1 MEADI
6 NTEVALLKKEVSD
19 IKVIFSRLDVA
30 IEKITDVSSC
40 VNRMLAVHEEK
51 IANAE
56 EAQIKANT
64 EFTTDI
70 KELHSRV
77 TSNYKELT
85 EMITMQH
92 KEQALHI
99 QQLQNDLNGRVGIL
113 EKWRWL
119 IIGGA
124 IVVGFALQKMPIW
137 GWLLPRIV
145 YNHIHVCRTKVFK
158 SNIFTTTTI

>member
-19 IKVIFSRLDVA
+19 IKVIFSRLDIA

-56 EAQIKANT
+56 EAQSRAST
-64 EFTTDI
+64 EFTHDI

-85 EMITMQH
+85 EMITLQH

-119 IIGGA
+119 IIGGS
-124 IVVGFALQKMPIW
+124 IVIGFIIQKMPVW
-137 GWLLPRIV
+137 G
-145 YNHIHVCRTKVFK
+145 
-158 SNIFTTTTI
+158 

>member
-56 EAQIKANT
+56 EAQMRANT
-64 EFTTDI
+64 EFTHDI

-85 EMITMQH
+85 EMITLQH

-124 IVVGFALQKMPIW
+124 IVIGFALQKMPIW
-137 GWLLPRIV
+137 G
-145 YNHIHVCRTKVFK
+145 
-158 SNIFTTTTI
+158 

>member
-1 MEADI
+1 MNQDL

-19 IKVIFSRLDVA
+19 IKVIFSRLDIA

-56 EAQIKANT
+56 EAQMRANT
-64 EFTTDI
+64 EFTHDI

-85 EMITMQH
+85 EMMQLHH

-119 IIGGA
+119 IIGGS
-124 IVVGFALQKMPIW
+124 IVIGFIIQKMPVW
-137 GWLLPRIV
+137 G
-145 YNHIHVCRTKVFK
+145 
-158 SNIFTTTTI
+158 

>member
-56 EAQIKANT
+56 EAQVRANT

-124 IVVGFALQKMPIW
+124 IVVGFALQKMPLW
-137 GWLLPRIV
+137 G
-145 YNHIHVCRTKVFK
+145 
-158 SNIFTTTTI
+158 

>member
-19 IKVIFSRLDVA
+19 IKVIFSRLDIA

-40 VNRMLAVHEEK
+40 VNRMLAVHDEK

-56 EAQIKANT
+56 EAQMRANT
-64 EFTTDI
+64 EFTHDI

-137 GWLLPRIV
+137 G
-145 YNHIHVCRTKVFK
+145 
-158 SNIFTTTTI
+158 

>member
-56 EAQIKANT
+56 EAQVRANT

-137 GWLLPRIV
+137 G
-145 YNHIHVCRTKVFK
+145 
-158 SNIFTTTTI
+158 

>member
-56 EAQIKANT
+56 EAQIRANV
-64 EFTTDI
+64 EFTNDI

-85 EMITMQH
+85 EMITEQH
-92 KEQALHI
+92 KEQA
-99 QQLQNDLNGRVGIL
+99 QQMQELRNELASRVGVL

-119 IIGGA
+119 IIGGS
-124 IVVGFALQKMPIW
+124 IVVGFIIQKFLI
-137 GWLLPRIV
+137 L
-145 YNHIHVCRTKVFK
+145 
-158 SNIFTTTTI
+158 S

>member
-1 MEADI
+1 MNQDL

-19 IKVIFSRLDVA
+19 IKVIFSRLDIA

-51 IANAE
+51 IAKQE
-56 EAQIKANT
+56 LAQSRANT

-85 EMITMQH
+85 EMITEQH
-92 KEQALHI
+92 KEQA
-99 QQLQNDLNGRVGIL
+99 QQMQELRNELAGRVGVL

-124 IVVGFALQKMPIW
+124 IVVGFIIQKFLI
-137 GWLLPRIV
+137 L
-145 YNHIHVCRTKVFK
+145 
-158 SNIFTTTTI
+158 S

>member
-30 IEKITDVSSC
+30 IEKITDVSTC

-85 EMITMQH
+85 EMITLQH

-137 GWLLPRIV
+137 G
-145 YNHIHVCRTKVFK
+145 
-158 SNIFTTTTI
+158 

>member
-56 EAQIKANT
+56 EAQLKANT

-85 EMITMQH
+85 EMIQLHH

-137 GWLLPRIV
+137 G
-145 YNHIHVCRTKVFK
+145 
-158 SNIFTTTTI
+158 

>member
-1 MEADI
+1 MKQDI

-51 IANAE
+51 IANQE
-56 EAQIKANT
+56 EAQSRANT
-64 EFTTDI
+64 EFTNDI

-85 EMITMQH
+85 DMITQHH
-92 KEQALHI
+92 KEQALQI
-99 QQLQNDLNGRVGIL
+99 QQIKNDLNSRVGIL
-113 EKWRWL
+113 ERWRWL
-119 IIGGA
+119 IIGGS
-124 IVVGFALQKMPIW
+124 IVIGFIIQKFII
-137 GWLLPRIV
+137 L
-145 YNHIHVCRTKVFK
+145 
-158 SNIFTTTTI
+158 S

>member
-1 MEADI
+1 MSQDI

-51 IANAE
+51 IANQE
-56 EAQIKANT
+56 EAQSRANT
-64 EFTTDI
+64 EFTNDI

-85 EMITMQH
+85 DMITQHH
-92 KEQALHI
+92 KEQALQM
-99 QQLQNDLNGRVGIL
+99 QQIKNDLNSRVGIL
-113 EKWRWL
+113 ERWRWL
-119 IIGGA
+119 IIGGS
-124 IVVGFALQKMPIW
+124 IVVGFIIQKFLI
-137 GWLLPRIV
+137 L
-145 YNHIHVCRTKVFK
+145 
-158 SNIFTTTTI
+158 S

>member
-1 MEADI
+1 MEADL

-56 EAQIKANT
+56 EAQIRANV
-64 EFTTDI
+64 EFTNDI

-85 EMITMQH
+85 EMITMNH

-99 QQLQNDLNGRVGIL
+99 QQLKNDLNSRVGIL
-113 EKWRWL
+113 ERWRWL

-124 IVVGFALQKMPIW
+124 IVIGFILQKLPIW
-137 GWLLPRIV
+137 
-145 YNHIHVCRTKVFK
+145 
-158 SNIFTTTTI
+158 S

>member
-19 IKVIFSRLDVA
+19 IKVIFSRLDIA

-56 EAQIKANT
+56 EAQMRANT
-64 EFTTDI
+64 EFTHDI

-85 EMITMQH
+85 EMMQLHH

-119 IIGGA
+119 IIGGS
-124 IVVGFALQKMPIW
+124 IVIGFIIQKMSVW
-137 GWLLPRIV
+137 G
-145 YNHIHVCRTKVFK
+145 
-158 SNIFTTTTI
+158 

>member
-1 MEADI
+1 MGCVEIKKDGSKFSPSLQRGYINLNQDI

-51 IANAE
+51 IANQE
-56 EAQIKANT
+56 EAQSRANT
-64 EFTTDI
+64 EFTNDI

-85 EMITMQH
+85 DMITQHH
-92 KEQALHI
+92 KEQ
-99 QQLQNDLNGRVGIL
+99 DLTDATN
-113 EKWRWL
+113 
-119 IIGGA
+119 
-124 IVVGFALQKMPIW
+124 QK
-137 GWLLPRIV
+137 
-145 YNHIHVCRTKVFK
+145 
-158 SNIFTTTTI
+158 

>member
-1 MEADI
+1 
-6 NTEVALLKKEVSD
+6 
-19 IKVIFSRLDVA
+19 
-30 IEKITDVSSC
+30 
-40 VNRMLAVHEEK
+40 MLAVHEEK

-56 EAQIKANT
+56 EAQSRANI
-64 EFTTDI
+64 EFTHDI

-85 EMITMQH
+85 EMITLQH

-137 GWLLPRIV
+137 G
-145 YNHIHVCRTKVFK
+145 
-158 SNIFTTTTI
+158 

>member
-1 MEADI
+1 M
-6 NTEVALLKKEVSD
+6 SD

-137 GWLLPRIV
+137 G
-145 YNHIHVCRTKVFK
+145 
-158 SNIFTTTTI
+158 

>member
-19 IKVIFSRLDVA
+19 IKVIFSRLDIA

-85 EMITMQH
+85 EMMQLHH

-119 IIGGA
+119 IIGGS
-124 IVVGFALQKMPIW
+124 IVMGFIIQKMPIW
-137 GWLLPRIV
+137 G
-145 YNHIHVCRTKVFK
+145 
-158 SNIFTTTTI
+158 

>member
-30 IEKITDVSSC
+30 IEKITDVSTC

-51 IANAE
+51 IANQE
-56 EAQIKANT
+56 EAQSRANT
-64 EFTTDI
+64 EFTHDI

-85 EMITMQH
+85 EMITLQH

-137 GWLLPRIV
+137 G
-145 YNHIHVCRTKVFK
+145 
-158 SNIFTTTTI
+158 

>member
-56 EAQIKANT
+56 EAQIRANV
-64 EFTTDI
+64 EFTNDI

-85 EMITMQH
+85 EMITMNH

-99 QQLQNDLNGRVGIL
+99 QQLKNDLNSRVGIL
-113 EKWRWL
+113 ERWRWL

-124 IVVGFALQKMPIW
+124 IVIGFIIQKMPIW
-137 GWLLPRIV
+137 
-145 YNHIHVCRTKVFK
+145 
-158 SNIFTTTTI
+158 S

>member
-30 IEKITDVSSC
+30 IEKITDVSTC

-56 EAQIKANT
+56 EAQLKANT
-64 EFTTDI
+64 EFTIDI

-85 EMITMQH
+85 EMMQLHH

-137 GWLLPRIV
+137 G
-145 YNHIHVCRTKVFK
+145 
-158 SNIFTTTTI
+158 

>member
-19 IKVIFSRLDVA
+19 IKVIFSRLDIA

-56 EAQIKANT
+56 EPQIKANT

-85 EMITMQH
+85 EMITLQH

-137 GWLLPRIV
+137 G
-145 YNHIHVCRTKVFK
+145 
-158 SNIFTTTTI
+158 

>member
-56 EAQIKANT
+56 EAQVRANT
-64 EFTTDI
+64 EFTHDI

-85 EMITMQH
+85 EMITLQH

-137 GWLLPRIV
+137 G
-145 YNHIHVCRTKVFK
+145 
-158 SNIFTTTTI
+158 

>member
-85 EMITMQH
+85 EMMQLHH

-119 IIGGA
+119 IIGGS
-124 IVVGFALQKMPIW
+124 IVMGFIIQKMPVW
-137 GWLLPRIV
+137 G
-145 YNHIHVCRTKVFK
+145 
-158 SNIFTTTTI
+158 

>member
-1 MEADI
+1 MNQDI

-51 IANAE
+51 IANQE
-56 EAQIKANT
+56 EAQSRANT

-85 EMITMQH
+85 EMITEQH
-92 KEQALHI
+92 KELRNELAS
-99 QQLQNDLNGRVGIL
+99 RVGVL

-119 IIGGA
+119 IIGGS
-124 IVVGFALQKMPIW
+124 IVVGFIIQKFLI
-137 GWLLPRIV
+137 L
-145 YNHIHVCRTKVFK
+145 
-158 SNIFTTTTI
+158 S

>member
-56 EAQIKANT
+56 EAQLKANT

-85 EMITMQH
+85 EMITLQH

-119 IIGGA
+119 IIGGS
-124 IVVGFALQKMPIW
+124 IVMGFIIQKMPVW
-137 GWLLPRIV
+137 G
-145 YNHIHVCRTKVFK
+145 
-158 SNIFTTTTI
+158 

>member
-1 MEADI
+1 MNQDI

-51 IANAE
+51 IANQE
-56 EAQIKANT
+56 EAQSRANT

-85 EMITMQH
+85 EMITEQH
-92 KEQALHI
+92 KEQAQQM
-99 QQLQNDLNGRVGIL
+99 QQLRNELASRVGVL

-119 IIGGA
+119 IIGGS
-124 IVVGFALQKMPIW
+124 IVVGFIIQKFLI
-137 GWLLPRIV
+137 L
-145 YNHIHVCRTKVFK
+145 
-158 SNIFTTTTI
+158 S